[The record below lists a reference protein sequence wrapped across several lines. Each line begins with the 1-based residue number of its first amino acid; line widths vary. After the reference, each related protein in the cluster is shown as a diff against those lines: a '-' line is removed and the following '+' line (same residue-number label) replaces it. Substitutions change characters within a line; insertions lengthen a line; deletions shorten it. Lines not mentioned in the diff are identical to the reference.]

1 MRGVRAARRVIVV
14 ASRVRE
20 DLAAA
25 DWAAVLQDETLQG
38 LAAART
44 LLAAGMRQGSQEALE
59 RAASDAV
66 RQIDDEIV
74 VLRGLLDGSR
84 DRAPAS
90 DGRFRTAS

>member
-1 MRGVRAARRVIVV
+1 MRAPSGSRSVIGVDG
-14 ASRVRE
+14 RVRE
-20 DLAAA
+20 DPVAA

-74 VLRGLLDGSR
+74 ALRELLDGSR
-84 DRAPAS
+84 GSAPAP
-90 DGRFRTAS
+90 DGRFRAAS

>member
-1 MRGVRAARRVIVV
+1 MRGPGRRRSVIAV
-14 ASRVRE
+14 AGRVRE
-20 DLAAA
+20 DLAGA
-25 DWAAVLQDETLQG
+25 DWAAVLQDGTLQG

-74 VLRGLLDGSR
+74 ALRELLDGSR
-84 DRAPAS
+84 GRAPAS
-90 DGRFRTAS
+90 DGRFRAAS